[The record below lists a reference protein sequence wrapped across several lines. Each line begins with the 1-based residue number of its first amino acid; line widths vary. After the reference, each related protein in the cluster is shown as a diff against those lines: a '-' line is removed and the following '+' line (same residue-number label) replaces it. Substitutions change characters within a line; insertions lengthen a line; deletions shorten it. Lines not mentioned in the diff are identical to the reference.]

1 MSITVKKM
9 GKLEVCTPFPHFLK
23 KSLHFLHGSGGVP
36 LLLAVFSRNST
47 AKCIKFAPCY
57 DPSMMTRQGNGWR
70 PRGFPIQVGQ
80 HDSCCIDLKLLKSH
94 EISWNA
100 GSIFRDSVWF
110 QIRQE
115 IFVGPI
121 CSGIWGSFWTLSE
134 GNLESSKK
142 KLIISEKTY
151 VTTKVE
157 RTSVRYGWKSYPKW
171 CMQNNPSHEVI
182 KSPVCNQQFPPG
194 WRQGLE

>member
-23 KSLHFLHGSGGVP
+23 KSLHFLHGSGGVPVP

-100 GSIFRDSVWF
+100 GSIWKC
-110 QIRQE
+110 IR
-115 IFVGPI
+115 FGFKLDKRFSLAPFAVGFGDH
-121 CSGIWGSFWTLSE
+121 SGPCQKATWSLQRRNSLFL
-134 GNLESSKK
+134 KK
-142 KLIISEKTY
+142 PT
-151 VTTKVE
+151 
-157 RTSVRYGWKSYPKW
+157 
-171 CMQNNPSHEVI
+171 
-182 KSPVCNQQFPPG
+182 
-194 WRQGLE
+194 